1 MMSNNQQ
8 SSSLTNFV
16 FLCDQISWE
25 PREEKWNR
33 HFKHFKKMGTKIN
46 IIDTSQLPIRTR
58 EMQNI
63 YHQYVVVVGGGW

>member
-1 MMSNNQQ
+1 
-8 SSSLTNFV
+8 
-16 FLCDQISWE
+16 
-25 PREEKWNR
+25 
-33 HFKHFKKMGTKIN
+33 MGTKIN